1 MHPREISKLAKIKC
15 KAVAAAFSQAS
26 KNHVVGGE
34 KKLGKWVTRPSAFL
48 ARQRCR
54 CAAKAAGR
62 EISTGLTAGKGKKEK
77 HWGKLCPV

>member
-1 MHPREISKLAKIKC
+1 MQGSCSSIFPGIEKSWSR
-15 KAVAAAFSQAS
+15 
-26 KNHVVGGE
+26 GE

>member
-34 KKLGKWVTRPSAFL
+34 KVGEMGHTAECIFGASKMSMCSKSSWQGDFHRLDS
-48 ARQRCR
+48 RQR
-54 CAAKAAGR
+54 
-62 EISTGLTAGKGKKEK
+62 KKEK